1 MSNLLTT
8 DELRML
14 DAKEV
19 KSYDEKLK
27 GASFIGSTMEAYGD
41 WNYYKLKD
49 GSYCKTW
56 FSIGD

>member
-1 MSNLLTT
+1 MSNLLT
-8 DELRML
+8 DYELRML

-27 GASFIGSTMEAYGD
+27 DASFIGRTMEAYGD
-41 WNYYKLKD
+41 WSYYKSKD
-49 GSYCKTW
+49 GSYYKTW